1 MFSPPIKIKLHKHSA
16 SSLRAWL
23 FAFIGM
29 LAAGVNLQAGELDT
43 DKSFNR
49 ADSAQVFVF
58 SSASGSA
65 LVLERDE
72 SDQRLYTPLSNGFL
86 NLKLNW
92 RFVGLLKSA
101 GSWAPALQSLVH
113 LRPPLRAPPFK

>member
-1 MFSPPIKIKLHKHSA
+1 MFSPPIDIKLHKRSA

-72 SDQRLYTPLSNGFL
+72 SDLRLYTPLSNGFL

-92 RFVGLLKSA
+92 RFVGLLQLA
-101 GSWAPALQSLVH
+101 GSWAPALQTLVH